1 MNQLEVLLLPPGRNA
16 SPLQGHLPV
25 IHQASLTIFC
35 YPFILLGTERHCE
48 RKMFCPRTQHFD
60 CARSQTWTSQPA
72 VQCCDCYKPNTGSH
86 THRPSKR
93 ARIGALSHK
102 QPSLKKVNTSL
113 QKTGLMLPY
122 LPISFSPF
130 PKLFTTKFRATKT
143 STRTINANEAEKIWE
158 CKTTCTSGG
167 CVTPFFTFRQPKKRM
182 PKLIIDS
189 YTPRF
194 RLLILSSSC
203 YTCPC
208 KLIVSIWC

>member
-48 RKMFCPRTQHFD
+48 RKMFCPRIQHFD
-60 CARSQTWTSQPA
+60 CARSQTWNSQPA
-72 VQCCDCYKPNTGSH
+72 VQCCDCYKPTPHLTLIDQASGLALVLWVTS
-86 THRPSKR
+86 SQAWKR
-93 ARIGALSHK
+93 LTLHCK
-102 QPSLKKVNTSL
+102 
-113 QKTGLMLPY
+113 KTGLMLPY

-130 PKLFTTKFRATKT
+130 PKLFTTQFRVTKT

-203 YTCPC
+203 YTHPC
-208 KLIVSIWC
+208 KLIMIIWC

>member
-72 VQCCDCYKPNTGSH
+72 VQCCDCYKPNTASH
-86 THRPSKR
+86 THRPNKW
-93 ARIGALSHK
+93 ACIGALSHK

-113 QKTGLMLPY
+113 QKNRSHATILTNLFQ
-122 LPISFSPF
+122 SFSKVVHNKVQSDQNQHSHNKCQWSWKHMRNVRQLVHPEVVL
-130 PKLFTTKFRATKT
+130 PPSSPLGNQKK
-143 STRTINANEAEKIWE
+143 
-158 CKTTCTSGG
+158 G
-167 CVTPFFTFRQPKKRM
+167 CPN
-182 PKLIIDS
+182 
-189 YTPRF
+189 
-194 RLLILSSSC
+194 
-203 YTCPC
+203 
-208 KLIVSIWC
+208 W